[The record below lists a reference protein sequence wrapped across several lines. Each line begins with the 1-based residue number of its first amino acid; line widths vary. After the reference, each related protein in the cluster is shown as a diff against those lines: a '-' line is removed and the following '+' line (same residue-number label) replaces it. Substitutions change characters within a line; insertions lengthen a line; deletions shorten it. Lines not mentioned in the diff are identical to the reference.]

1 MKDDQ
6 NPRIDFV
13 RIPCQQGFID
23 MWRGDCAD
31 DPNSQQ
37 GPGYR
42 LNATATYFR
51 LNGTG
56 EWIRDRHFD
65 RDFRVIVYLNRES
78 ETASALWENYIVKKG
93 RVRLIRPVFFPDGL
107 KIEPGVYFATIREGF
122 VYLDEY
128 PNIGITLEW
137 VEGRPTHY

>member
-1 MKDDQ
+1 
-6 NPRIDFV
+6 
-13 RIPCQQGFID
+13 